1 MAVLRRS
8 KLVQCIIQYD
18 IPSEVAPPPEVT
30 ASRRWYASRSRS
42 RSTSR
47 PRHPGDPSASRRL
60 SQARS
65 SRSTSPSSR
74 SRSISWSPSGRSR
87 PSLRYRQQELT
98 LTTEAGTSRGA
109 FNYADRALSPNR
121 HRVAKD
127 VTPTS
132 SVSSGSQRCHGASHD
147 GGVRTHS
154 ASDVEGKGKGKAPAR
169 DDALISH
176 GIQIHSVDHEGDR
189 EQSRDAANVHS
200 LQHAGATGSKAGEEA
215 NRADSHIVTDED
227 TKAMSVGD
235 ERKDLTAES
244 STQLSEPKMTAL
256 TASTI
261 SSDRPQARH
270 HERAR
275 RAPRN
280 LNLLESV
287 QAYLVPQAK
296 SSSRD
301 QRPTTFTSR
310 KSLLARLSDSQPDP
324 FNTEFPDTAA
334 DDDELDEHNVPSR
347 LAGSE
352 SHDTNIPL
360 SSPNQSRTNRSGMSA
375 VQIMART
382 RARLAKS
389 GARAASQT
397 CSTQNSTILP
407 SSIEAKPPSTSH
419 RALGRAQVEG
429 RSDDNDN
436 PLIPCEPSAHFGSG
450 ARTLGES
457 SQISGSTMNHVEK
470 SSSDSDRPVE
480 ENGERLGTLRAK
492 LLSKLA
498 DEKHLVQQ
506 KNNAPSASPSGS
518 SSLMEPPSTPG
529 AQILRDDVSAREAAL
544 RNRARLKVRL
554 ANAKKGIQKEDVPP
568 TE

>member
-1 MAVLRRS
+1 M
-8 KLVQCIIQYD
+8 
-18 IPSEVAPPPEVT
+18 
-30 ASRRWYASRSRS
+30 
-42 RSTSR
+42 
-47 PRHPGDPSASRRL
+47 
-60 SQARS
+60 
-65 SRSTSPSSR
+65 
-74 SRSISWSPSGRSR
+74 
-87 PSLRYRQQELT
+87 
-98 LTTEAGTSRGA
+98 
-109 FNYADRALSPNR
+109 
-121 HRVAKD
+121 
-127 VTPTS
+127 TPTS
-132 SVSSGSQRCHGASHD
+132 SVGSQRCHGASHD

-169 DDALISH
+169 DDVLISH
-176 GIQIHSVDHEGDR
+176 GIQIHSVGHEGDR
-189 EQSRDAANVHS
+189 EQSRDAANVYS
-200 LQHAGATGSKAGEEA
+200 LQHAGATGEEA

-227 TKAMSVGD
+227 TKAMSVGG

-244 STQLSEPKMTAL
+244 SMQLSEPKTTAL

-270 HERAR
+270 HERTR

-301 QRPTTFTSR
+301 RRPTTFTSR
-310 KSLLARLSDSQPDP
+310 KSLLARLSDSQSDP
-324 FNTEFPDTAA
+324 SNTKFPDTVA
-334 DDDELDEHNVPSR
+334 DDDEHSIYLDEHSVLPRS
-347 LAGSE
+347 AGSE

-389 GARAASQT
+389 DARAASQT

-436 PLIPCEPSAHFGSG
+436 PLIPCEPSARFGSG

-457 SQISGSTMNHVEK
+457 SQTSGLTMNHVEK

-480 ENGERLGTLRAK
+480 ENGEKLGTLRAK

-498 DEKHLVQQ
+498 DEKHLVQY
-506 KNNAPSASPSGS
+506 NAPFASLSGS

-544 RNRARLKVRL
+544 RNRARLNVRL
-554 ANAKKGIQKEDVPP
+554 ANAKKGIQKDDVPP
-568 TE
+568 TK